1 MLGPQNTPPVP
12 EDEEKYTF
20 EYLWIVIGALIA
32 AVGIFFMVATLICIG
47 KIKIG
52 TYIFFHSISTLS
64 LEIVDN
70 SFLLPLIQH
79 A

>member
-47 KIKIG
+47 TRKIG
-52 TYIFFHSISTLS
+52 TSFF
-64 LEIVDN
+64 
-70 SFLLPLIQH
+70 F
-79 A
+79 